1 MTCDSHVASENEDT
15 IMSAARYF
23 DKGGKYRCIVGQN
36 IVSPYW
42 LTGLLAYPLTNFVE
56 LHRIHNLT
64 QMGLKEKQQ
73 NIMVL
78 VLILLLLLKTQ

>member
-42 LTGLLAYPLTNFVE
+42 LTGLSTHQFCRVAQNTQFNANGFERKATKYNGFSFNIIVVVE
-56 LHRIHNLT
+56 NTIT
-64 QMGLKEKQQ
+64 
-73 NIMVL
+73 V
-78 VLILLLLLKTQ
+78 